1 MEISYGGRAM
11 RLKYIL
17 AAVLFIGFADTSQA
31 ENHTLSPKL
40 AKNFDM
46 AVKNVE
52 SKNFLAAVEMF
63 NELAE
68 NGLPEAQ
75 FNLSLLHSSGLGT
88 PKNYKTALY
97 WSWQAHLNGH
107 ETAINQVTEIYDLI
121 TEALRDAVANQI
133 IDELLAIAKAGD
145 QNAALKLGKTYTD
158 LLVVPDY
165 QSAYVWLSI
174 AQAYGLESASSL
186 LKQTADQL
194 TLEDI
199 LIQQEQASNTF
210 SEINS

>member
-1 MEISYGGRAM
+1 
-11 RLKYIL
+11 
-17 AAVLFIGFADTSQA
+17 
-31 ENHTLSPKL
+31 
-40 AKNFDM
+40 M

-52 SKNFLAAVEMF
+52 NKNFLDAVKMF

-68 NGLPEAQ
+68 NDLPEAQ

-186 LKQTADQL
+186 LSQTADQL

-199 LIQQEQASNTF
+199 LVQQEQALKTF
-210 SEINS
+210 SEINP

>member
-1 MEISYGGRAM
+1 MK
-11 RLKYIL
+11 LKYIL
-17 AAVLFIGFADTSQA
+17 STVVLIGFAHTSQA
-31 ENHTLSPKL
+31 ENHTFSPKL
-40 AKNFDM
+40 AKDFEM

-52 SKNFLAAVEMF
+52 NKNFLAAVKMF

-68 NGLPEAQ
+68 NDLPEAQ

-174 AQAYGLESASSL
+174 TQAYGLESASSL

-199 LIQQEQASNTF
+199 LVQQEQASNTF

>member
-1 MEISYGGRAM
+1 MKF
-11 RLKYIL
+11 KYFL
-17 AAVLFIGFADTSQA
+17 AIVLFAGFVHTSHA
-31 ENHTLSPKL
+31 ENHILSPKL
-40 AKNFDM
+40 AKDFEI

-121 TEALRDAVANQI
+121 TEALRDTVANQI

-199 LIQQEQASNTF
+199 LVQQEQASNTF
-210 SEINS
+210 SDINS

>member
-1 MEISYGGRAM
+1 MKS
-11 RLKYIL
+11 KYFL
-17 AAVLFIGFADTSQA
+17 AIVLFISFVQTSHA
-31 ENHTLSPKL
+31 EKHTLSPKL
-40 AKNFDM
+40 TKDFEL

-52 SKNFLAAVEMF
+52 NKNFLDAVKMF

-107 ETAINQVTEIYDLI
+107 ETANNQVTEIYDLI

-199 LIQQEQASNTF
+199 LVQQEQASNTF

>member
-1 MEISYGGRAM
+1 MKF
-11 RLKYIL
+11 KYYL
-17 AAVLFIGFADTSQA
+17 AALLFIGLAYTSQA
-31 ENHTLSPKL
+31 ENHTLSPTL
-40 AKNFDM
+40 AKDFEM

-52 SKNFLAAVEMF
+52 NKNFLDAVKMF

-68 NGLPEAQ
+68 SDLPEAQ

-199 LIQQEQASNTF
+199 LVQQEQASNTF
-210 SEINS
+210 SEINP